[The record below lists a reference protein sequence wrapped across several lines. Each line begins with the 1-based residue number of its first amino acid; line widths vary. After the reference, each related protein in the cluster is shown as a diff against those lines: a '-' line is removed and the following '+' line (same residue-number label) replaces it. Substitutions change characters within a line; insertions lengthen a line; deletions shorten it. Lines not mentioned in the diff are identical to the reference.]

1 MKTKKIKNNF
11 DLSQFSTEDKLR
23 NFSKYVRRQDLARFI
38 VYKELFEKQINI
50 KGSIVECGVHQ
61 GGGIMTWAK
70 LSTILEPYNYH
81 RKIIGFDTFTG
92 IPSLAKFD
100 GNKKFKKKTMF
111 KERYDV
117 LNDLKKSINEY
128 DENRNIN
135 HIPKIELIKGNAKKT
150 IPSYIKKNKHILIS
164 LLYFDFVVY
173 EPTKIALKYLLPR
186 MTKGSIIAFNELNN
200 QDWPGE
206 TVALMEK
213 LNLNKF
219 KIDCFPF
226 EPNISY
232 TIVK

>member
-1 MKTKKIKNNF
+1 MRIKN
-11 DLSQFSTEDKLR
+11 L
-23 NFSKYVRRQDLARFI
+23 
-38 VYKELFEKQINI
+38 
-50 KGSIVECGVHQ
+50 
-61 GGGIMTWAK
+61 
-70 LSTILEPYNYH
+70 
-81 RKIIGFDTFTG
+81 
-92 IPSLAKFD
+92 
-100 GNKKFKKKTMF
+100 KKTMF

-135 HIPKIELIKGNAKKT
+135 HIPKIELIKGDAKKT

>member
-11 DLSQFSTEDKLR
+11 DISQFSTEDKLR

-38 VYKELFEKQINI
+38 AYKELFERQINI

-61 GGGIMTWAK
+61 GGGLMTWAK

-100 GNKKFKKKTMF
+100 RNKKFKKKTMF

-135 HIPKIELIKGNAKKT
+135 HIPKIELIKGDAKKT
-150 IPSYIKKNKHILIS
+150 IPSYIKKNEHILIS

>member
-1 MKTKKIKNNF
+1 M
-11 DLSQFSTEDKLR
+11 
-23 NFSKYVRRQDLARFI
+23 VH
-38 VYKELFEKQINI
+38 KQQN
-50 KGSIVECGVHQ
+50 Q
-61 GGGIMTWAK
+61 
-70 LSTILEPYNYH
+70 
-81 RKIIGFDTFTG
+81 
-92 IPSLAKFD
+92 
-100 GNKKFKKKTMF
+100 
-111 KERYDV
+111 
-117 LNDLKKSINEY
+117 
-128 DENRNIN
+128 
-135 HIPKIELIKGNAKKT
+135 
-150 IPSYIKKNKHILIS
+150 NKHILIS

-232 TIVK
+232 NIVK

>member
-1 MKTKKIKNNF
+1 MREKVKKNKNNF
-11 DLSQFSTEDKLR
+11 DISQFSTKDKLR

-100 GNKKFKKKTMF
+100 KNKKFEKKNMF

-117 LNDLKKSINEY
+117 LNDLKKSIKMN
-128 DENRNIN
+128 
-135 HIPKIELIKGNAKKT
+135 
-150 IPSYIKKNKHILIS
+150 KKNMIN
-164 LLYFDFVVY
+164 LLYNMY
-173 EPTKIALKYLLPR
+173 YIY
-186 MTKGSIIAFNELNN
+186 ILN
-200 QDWPGE
+200 
-206 TVALMEK
+206 
-213 LNLNKF
+213 
-219 KIDCFPF
+219 I
-226 EPNISY
+226 
-232 TIVK
+232 

>member
-1 MKTKKIKNNF
+1 MKTKKNKNNF
-11 DLSQFSTEDKLR
+11 DISQFSTKDKLR

-135 HIPKIELIKGNAKKT
+135 HIPKIELIKGDAKKT